1 MMAVIDL
8 FSHVRYYK
16 KHLYYQAED
25 KLRHKLIKKD
35 NSLKDFLV
43 VNITSDTIMTRDE
56 FLKEIGC
63 ETDHYGKFVYD
74 ARQIVDSIDYLAS
87 QKYKVFKK
95 IKNVKELL

>member
-1 MMAVIDL
+1 MEVIDL

-16 KHLYYQAED
+16 KHLYYQAEN

-43 VNITSDTIMTRDE
+43 VNITSNKVMTRDE

-74 ARQIVDSIDYLAS
+74 AMQIVNSIDYLAS

-95 IKNVKELL
+95 IKNVKEIL